1 MNFRMLVLKVASLA
15 LLTLSEGAM
24 AMEMPDKEALNR
36 KLLMAAENNKTEEI
50 IELLKQGVD
59 VNYHSYG
66 QTPLH
71 RACWNNNL
79 EIAKLL
85 IESNADIN
93 LADKNGWTSLYAA
106 CWNNSKDM
114 AKLLIEHK
122 ADINL
127 ADNDGWTPLHVACW
141 NNSKDAAKLLIENK
155 ADIGCK
161 NKNGKTALDTA
172 NEDGYSEIAE
182 IIEQEQER
190 RKFMEEKRALQER
203 RLLGYLQSN
212 SIENGLERVLLLS
225 RK

>member
-1 MNFRMLVLKVASLA
+1 ML
-15 LLTLSEGAM
+15 
-24 AMEMPDKEALNR
+24 EAAKNNKAEEVI
-36 KLLMAAENNKTEEI
+36 KLLE
-50 IELLKQGVD
+50 QG
-59 VNYHSYG
+59 
-66 QTPLH
+66 
-71 RACWNNNL
+71 
-79 EIAKLL
+79 
-85 IESNADIN
+85 
-93 LADKNGWTSLYAA
+93 
-106 CWNNSKDM
+106 
-114 AKLLIEHK
+114 

-127 ADNDGWTPLHVACW
+127 ADNDGWTPLYVACR
-141 NNSKDAAKLLIENK
+141 NNSKDVAKLLIEHK

-161 NKNGKTALDTA
+161 NKNGKTALDIA